1 MNNINL
7 FTKEELESQKLAEIT
22 DHYNVL
28 AKLIGLKA
36 VKKFRDKPT
45 SVSRT
50 LDAQETYREDLEAA
64 VKAEIVAK
72 TKVLPPQKELSSN
85 WGKIASQKTALQG
98 KGVKPKKEKSDT
110 PNGVRQNKFGL
121 SDDSIVTVVKG
132 EPKEGSIEDSLF
144 IAINQGC
151 STVKQIVDYIVA
163 NHTRPRSGEA
173 VDAAY
178 ALHNIKWFI
187 KKGHLKVS

>member
-1 MNNINL
+1 MANITL
-7 FTKEELESQKLAEIT
+7 FTQEELESKKQADIT
-22 DHYNVL
+22 SHYNKV

-45 SVSRT
+45 SISRT
-50 LDAQETYREDLEAA
+50 LDAQETYRDDLEAA
-64 VKAEIVAK
+64 AKAEIAAK
-72 TKVLPPQKELSSN
+72 TKVLPPQ
-85 WGKIASQKTALQG
+85 GKDI
-98 KGVKPKKEKSDT
+98 KPKKKSDA
-110 PNGVRQNKFGL
+110 PKGVRQNKFGL
-121 SDDSIVTVVKG
+121 SDDSVVAIVKG

-163 NHTRPRSGEA
+163 NHIRPRSGES

-187 KKGHLKVS
+187 KKGHLAVQN

>member
-1 MNNINL
+1 MTNITL
-7 FTKEELESQKLAEIT
+7 FTQEELESKKLT
-22 DHYNVL
+22 DVTSHYNEV

-50 LDAQETYREDLEAA
+50 LDAQETYRDDLEAA
-64 VKAEIVAK
+64 AKAAAK
-72 TKVLPPQKELSSN
+72 AKSE
-85 WGKIASQKTALQG
+85 
-98 KGVKPKKEKSDT
+98 KPKKEKSEA
-110 PNGVRQNKFGL
+110 PKGVRQNKFGL
-121 SDDSIVTVVKG
+121 SDDSVITVVKG

-144 IAINQGC
+144 IAINHEMC

-163 NHTRPRSGEA
+163 NHVRPRSGEA